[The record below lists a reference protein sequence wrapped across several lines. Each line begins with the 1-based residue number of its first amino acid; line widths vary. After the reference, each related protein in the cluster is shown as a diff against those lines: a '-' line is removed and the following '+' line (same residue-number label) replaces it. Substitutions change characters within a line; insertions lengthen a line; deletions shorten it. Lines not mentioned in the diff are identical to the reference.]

1 MSILAKVYNL
11 FRSPAP
17 LAKQDKSN
25 DILPY
30 GSYNDFPLRV
40 TEAIYDSPVATSA
53 LNKLQKYI
61 GGDGIGDQDIA
72 KMVINGRGETF
83 DQLVKQIGEDFTFLR
98 GFSLDIRYNQMFK
111 IVSITHVP
119 FENAR
124 LTIPDADGEINKIAI
139 NPFFGVHADY
149 KKKNTVFRWAFD
161 PKKVALQYADEQDQY
176 KGQIYWY
183 GQSKISNR
191 FYPIPDYYS
200 AMNDIVADAKTGTY
214 RERLV
219 DNNFYQSTLIQMIG
233 DPDEKVQYS
242 EDPDD
247 FETVGNLLDKDL
259 RKMTGGEMA
268 GSAMVFWSKTAESAA
283 KITPFPNNYN
293 DKISEA
299 FIKQVQ
305 QNICMAVGVHPVI
318 IGIDQG
324 NTLGNN
330 GLLLNAIKMLQQ
342 NVNDP
347 QREIERCL
355 QEIMIHWHTPF
366 DVSKI
371 TIRPLSLTVDLPDYV
386 LATLTAEEKRAWVQK
401 NYDVEM
407 AVAPVQDE
415 IQKRLNTLSTLS
427 PLLANKVIEKLTNDE
442 VRGLV
447 NLEPV
452 VEEIPVETQIQTQLN
467 LFEGFEVNTPLNMS
481 KGTIESRYNE
491 YYSLVNMTYKELQT
505 WSESDCCK
513 ALGYSKQPIQRN
525 LHILNLNK
533 NDWTA
538 KEFRMAGI
546 IISAIKKLQ
555 ELETSNEVTNNGS
568 SCGFKRDLAL
578 KNYGHNV
585 DKK

>member
-30 GSYNDFPLRV
+30 GRYNDFPLRI

-72 KMVINGRGETF
+72 KMVVNGRGETL
-83 DQLVKQIGEDFTFLR
+83 DQLLKQIVEDFTLLR

-111 IVSITHVP
+111 VVSVTHVP
-119 FENAR
+119 YENSR
-124 LTIPDADGEINKIAI
+124 LSIPDSDGEVNKIAI
-139 NPFFGVHADY
+139 NPFFGMADY
-149 KKKNTVFRWAFD
+149 KKKNTCFRWTFD
-161 PKKVALQYADEQDQY
+161 PKKVAEQYAEEKDNY
-176 KGQIYWY
+176 KGQVYWF

-233 DPDEKVQYS
+233 DPDEKVKTGDG
-242 EDPDD
+242 EDDY
-247 FETVGNLLDKDL
+247 ETVGELLDKDL

-324 NTLGNN
+324 ATLGNN

-355 QEIMIHWHTPF
+355 QEIFTHWHTPF

-371 TIRPLSLTVDLPDYV
+371 TIRPLSLTVDLPEYV
-386 LATLTAEEKRAWVQK
+386 LNTLTAQEKRAWVAK

-407 AVAPVQDE
+407 TEPPAQDE
-415 IQKRLNTLSTLS
+415 VQKRLNTLSMLS
-427 PLLANKVIEKLTNDE
+427 PLLANKVIEKLTDEE
-442 VRGLV
+442 VRSLI
-447 NLEPV
+447 NLHPI
-452 VEEIPVETQIQTQLN
+452 VEEIPVETQIATQLN
-467 LFEGFEVNTPLNMS
+467 LFEGYENITPLNMS
-481 KGTIESRYNE
+481 KGAIEARYNE

-505 WSESDCCK
+505 WSESECCK
-513 ALGYSKQPIQRN
+513 KLGYSKQPIQRN

-533 NDWTA
+533 SDWSA

-546 IISAIKKLQ
+546 ITSAIKKLQ
-555 ELETSNEVTNNGS
+555 TIEVSNEVMNNGT
-568 SCGFKRDLAL
+568 SCGLKKDLAL
-578 KNYGHNV
+578 KNYGHNI
-585 DKK
+585 DKL

>member
-1 MSILAKVYNL
+1 MSFLAKVYNL

-30 GSYNDFPLRV
+30 GKYNDFPLRI
-40 TEAIYDSPVATSA
+40 TEAIYDSPVATA
-53 LNKLQKYI
+53 CLNKFAKYV
-61 GGDGIGDQDIA
+61 GGDGIADPDIA
-72 KMVINGRGETF
+72 KMVVNSKGETM
-83 DQLVKQIGEDFTFLR
+83 DVLLQKIKDDFALLR
-98 GFSLDIRYNQMFK
+98 GFCLDIKYNQLFK
-111 IVSITHVP
+111 TVSVSHIPYETS
-119 FENAR
+119 R
-124 LTIPDADGEINKIAI
+124 LTIPDKDGEICRIAI
-139 NPFFGVHADY
+139 NPFFGMADY
-149 KKKNTVFRWAFD
+149 KKKDTVFRWAYD
-161 PKKVALQYADEQDQY
+161 PKKAAEQYTEEGDLY
-176 KGQIYWY
+176 KGQVYWF
-183 GQSKISNR
+183 GQTKISNR
-191 FYPIPDYYS
+191 FYPLPDYYS

-219 DNNFYQSTLIQMIG
+219 DNNFYQSTLINIVG
-233 DPDEKVQYS
+233 DPNEQVATNEEGTEFS
-242 EDPDD
+242 TRGE
-247 FETVGNLLDKDL
+247 LLDAEL

-268 GSAMVFWSKTAESAA
+268 GSAMVFWSKNEESAI
-283 KITPFPNNYN
+283 KIEPFPNNYT

-305 QNICMAVGVHPVI
+305 QNICMGWGVHPVI

-330 GLLLNAIKMLQQ
+330 NLLLNAIKMLQQ
-342 NVNDP
+342 AVNDP

-355 QEIMIHWHTPF
+355 QEVFSNWHQPF

-386 LATLTAEEKRAWVQK
+386 LATLSPEEKRLWVQK

-407 AVAPVQDE
+407 IDTVVVQPQLPV
-415 IQKRLNTLSTLS
+415 S
-427 PLLANKVIEKLTNDE
+427 A
-442 VRGLV
+442 
-447 NLEPV
+447 
-452 VEEIPVETQIQTQLN
+452 ETQIATQLN
-467 LFEGFEVNTPLNMS
+467 LFEGYSDTPLNMT
-481 KGTIESRYNE
+481 KGAIEARYNE

-505 WSESDCCK
+505 WSESECCQK
-513 ALGYSKQPIQRN
+513 LGYSKQPIQRN

-555 ELETSNEVTNNGS
+555 SIEVSNEVMNNGT

-578 KNYGHNV
+578 KNYGHNI
-585 DKK
+585 DKI

>member
-30 GSYNDFPLRV
+30 GRYNDFPLRI

-72 KMVINGRGETF
+72 KMVVNGRGETL
-83 DQLVKQIGEDFTFLR
+83 DQLLKQIVEDFTLLR

-111 IVSITHVP
+111 VVSVTHVP
-119 FENAR
+119 YENSR
-124 LTIPDADGEINKIAI
+124 LSIPDSDGEVNKIAI
-139 NPFFGVHADY
+139 NPFFGMADY
-149 KKKNTVFRWAFD
+149 KKKNTCFRWTFD
-161 PKKVALQYADEQDQY
+161 PKKVAEQYAEEKDNY
-176 KGQIYWY
+176 KGQVYWF

-233 DPDEKVQYS
+233 DPDEKVQTGDG
-242 EDPDD
+242 EDDY
-247 FETVGNLLDKDL
+247 ETVGELLDKDL

-324 NTLGNN
+324 ATLGNN

-355 QEIMIHWHTPF
+355 QEIFTHWHTPF

-371 TIRPLSLTVDLPDYV
+371 TIRPLSLTVDLPEYV
-386 LATLTAEEKRAWVQK
+386 LNTLTAQEKRAWVAK

-407 AVAPVQDE
+407 TEPPAQDE
-415 IQKRLNTLSTLS
+415 VQKRLNTLSMLS
-427 PLLANKVIEKLTNDE
+427 PLLANKVIEKLTDEE
-442 VRGLV
+442 VRSLI
-447 NLEPV
+447 NLQPI
-452 VEEIPVETQIQTQLN
+452 VEEIPVETQIATQLN
-467 LFEGFEVNTPLNMS
+467 LFEGYENITPLNMS
-481 KGTIESRYNE
+481 KGAIEARYNE

-505 WSESDCCK
+505 WSESECCK
-513 ALGYSKQPIQRN
+513 KLGYSKQPIQRN

-533 NDWTA
+533 SDWSA

-546 IISAIKKLQ
+546 ITSAIKKLQ
-555 ELETSNEVTNNGS
+555 TIEVSNEVMNNGT
-568 SCGFKRDLAL
+568 SCGLKKDLAL
-578 KNYGHNV
+578 KNYGHNI
-585 DKK
+585 DKL